1 MFDRRS
7 NAKGPTL
14 RCSGEGPILSCAS
27 KGTVL
32 AVADGSEIWFFDC
45 RNGRP
50 LRKFD
55 ESHSDEISVLRFR
68 DGADPILLSG
78 GTDGLVCIFDCNVA
92 DESDALLD
100 VLNED
105 TSVSRIGFLDEQRL
119 WLTTDMGGL
128 SVWNRENAVKL
139 WGNPQLA
146 KAVNAQWT
154 LGCLRGME
162 GRVACAHEEGTISIV
177 QCSTMTVEALLQGGH
192 TAIPRACVEVPGG
205 LLATGAEDGRLIIW
219 GGGALAQQHQQQQM
233 QQQDDNGPIRR
244 PHQRVAFESFK

>member
-1 MFDRRS
+1 MCCFCQEQKKKRTKPKKKPKKKKMFDRRS

-78 GTDGLVCIFDCNVA
+78 GT
-92 DESDALLD
+92 
-100 VLNED
+100 
-105 TSVSRIGFLDEQRL
+105 
-119 WLTTDMGGL
+119 
-128 SVWNRENAVKL
+128 
-139 WGNPQLA
+139 
-146 KAVNAQWT
+146 
-154 LGCLRGME
+154 
-162 GRVACAHEEGTISIV
+162 
-177 QCSTMTVEALLQGGH
+177 
-192 TAIPRACVEVPGG
+192 
-205 LLATGAEDGRLIIW
+205 
-219 GGGALAQQHQQQQM
+219 
-233 QQQDDNGPIRR
+233 
-244 PHQRVAFESFK
+244 